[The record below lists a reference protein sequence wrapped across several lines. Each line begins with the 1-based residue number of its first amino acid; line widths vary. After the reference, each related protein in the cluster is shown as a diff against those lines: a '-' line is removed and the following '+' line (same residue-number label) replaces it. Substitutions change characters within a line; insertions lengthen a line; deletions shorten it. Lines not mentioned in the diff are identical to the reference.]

1 MVYERLVKNHI
12 QSLSSPLVLPD
23 EASKEEKKA
32 VDVLNKDFAKDLKG
46 RFTSAAIAQFC
57 DQLDQLDKELP
68 PEANVDGIFVD
79 VNGRV
84 NIGASKVALK
94 AAKGGG
100 ELVEL
105 GRKKEELEEQ
115 IAHYEALLQK
125 LRDMKKVEVVDEEEG
140 RKGTRK
146 KNKS

>member
-23 EASKEEKKA
+23 EASEEEKKA

-68 PEANVDGIFVD
+68 AEASVDGIFVD

-84 NIGASKVALK
+84 NIGASRVALK
-94 AAKGGG
+94 AAKRG

-125 LRDMKKVEVVDEEEG
+125 LRDMTKVEVVDEEER
-140 RKGTRK
+140 RKGTKK